1 MADSDPPP
9 EADPFRSLRRRLDTA
24 RGKRPGEAP
33 PQKVDGAAS
42 LALRFGGEFGAAI
55 LVGSLIGFAID
66 HFLHTQPWGL
76 VIGLGLGF
84 AAGVM
89 NVVRVAQSYSRAH
102 PPDPHA
108 RPAKTRNG
116 HDEEDE

>member
-1 MADSDPPP
+1 MAETQPPP
-9 EADPFRSLRRRLDTA
+9 EADPFRSLRRRLDAA

-33 PQKVDGAAS
+33 PQKEVSAAS

-55 LVGSLIGFAID
+55 LVGSLIGFAMD
-66 HFLHTQPWGL
+66 HFLHTTPWGL

-84 AAGVM
+84 AAGVT
-89 NVVRVAQSYSRAH
+89 NVVRVAQSYVKAH

-108 RPAKTRNG
+108 RPAG
-116 HDEEDE
+116 EEEDE